1 MKRICVFCGAKMG
14 ARAAYAQAATG
25 FGTAM
30 AARGIGLVYG
40 GTSIGL
46 MGKVADAVLAGGGEA
61 IGVLPAALK
70 DKEIAHL
77 GLTKLHMVESLSERK
92 QLMFD
97 LSDGF
102 AALPG
107 GLGTLDEMSEM
118 LTWAQLGFHSKPVGL
133 LNVEGYYDSLLEFL
147 GNATNEGLLKKAH
160 LELLSSEVDA
170 GTLLDRMHIL
180 AGAA

>member
-1 MKRICVFCGAKMG
+1 MKRICVFCGAKLG

-25 FGTAM
+25 FGAAM

-46 MGKVADAVLAGGGEA
+46 MGRVADAALAGGVEA

-77 GLTKLHMVESLSERK
+77 GLTELHMVESLSQRK

-102 AALPG
+102 VALPG

-118 LTWAQLGFHSKPVGL
+118 LTWAQLGFHNKPVGL
-133 LNVEGYYDSLLEFL
+133 LNVDGYYDALLEFL
-147 GNATNEGLLKKAH
+147 VNAMNEEMVKGAH
-160 LELLSSEVDA
+160 LEILASEVDA
-170 GTLLDRMHIL
+170 STLLDRMLSL
-180 AGAA
+180 A